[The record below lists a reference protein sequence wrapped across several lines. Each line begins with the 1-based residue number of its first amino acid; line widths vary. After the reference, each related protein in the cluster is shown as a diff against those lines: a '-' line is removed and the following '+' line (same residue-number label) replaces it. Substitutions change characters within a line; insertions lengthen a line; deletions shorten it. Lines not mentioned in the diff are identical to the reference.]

1 MNGNSDYP
9 DRLQKLFPGHPARR
23 LLCTGVYTNEL
34 GEDKKEVTT
43 VYRGA
48 RPGNY
53 AEHLSVGSIGGRGA
67 LGVIPTY
74 PEEFGGRT
82 CWLVLFLALDFD
94 HLSLAEVMPLVAAL
108 EEYRV
113 YVYLDRGTTGRGV
126 HLYIFLSSPL
136 PQREAHEVLTTI
148 ANLSLHIGLP
158 YPEFMPSS
166 ASGSGK
172 GIFLPYRGAAED
184 GIGANPLI
192 DPYGTQI
199 PLGAANP
206 DAAESEIFRTEVE
219 DLKSFVENLGVADT
233 RTTASCDTS
242 HILPTPGTYAGG
254 IEAWDAEMAR
264 LKEVWVKTR
273 RQYLALGASA
283 YGIRSLGISADRIKS
298 SIEALEKA
306 SSDPEVDQRMK
317 AVDRT
322 VEKHVKGERVA
333 WVKFYNLAGVE
344 PPKSNK
350 VVPYEVIIKLH
361 ILEDR
366 LSSALFKGMG
376 GFTDLDVL
384 YSLIEVGRKY
394 GKPHAEGVEVSI
406 SVRDL
411 AEFARVGSDTVIK
424 SLRRLGQSGLVKR
437 GSRGKGTNSGSLVL
451 LIDDE
456 DVASHNM
463 RDEDEDGN
471 ADEQDIHLPRFRWG
485 AGKIGKTSRPI
496 LQILQRLQ
504 PCTRVDVA
512 KAMGRK
518 SNGIRNPMNRLWEQ
532 GLVVYD
538 EETNTYTLP
547 YDLQDRLFEVQ
558 FNDGTLETNFKHKKR
573 FERERKAF
581 RTMLSIKRA
590 KGREKV
596 QSR

>member
-1 MNGNSDYP
+1 MNDNLDYP
-9 DRLQKLFPGHPARR
+9 DILQKLFPGHPARR

-94 HLSLAEVMPLVAAL
+94 SVGLAEVMPLVSTL

-126 HLYIFLSSPL
+126 HLYVFLSDPL
-136 PQREAHEVLTTI
+136 RQRQAHEALTTI
-148 ANLSLHIGLP
+148 ANLSRHLKLP

-166 ASGSGK
+166 ASGAGK
-172 GIFLPYRGAAED
+172 GIFLPYRGASED
-184 GIGANPLI
+184 GFGANPLI

-199 PLGAANP
+199 PLGAADP
-206 DAAESEIFRTEVE
+206 DAAESEIFKTEVE
-219 DLKSFVENLGVADT
+219 DLKSFVENLGVADSGF
-233 RTTASCDTS
+233 TASCDTS
-242 HILPTPGTYAGG
+242 QMLPTSGTYARG

-264 LKEVWVKTR
+264 LKEVWVQGK
-273 RQYLALGASA
+273 RQYLTLGASA
-283 YGIRSLGISADRIKS
+283 YGIRSLGISADRIKN

-306 SSDPEVDQRMK
+306 SSYPEVDERLK
-317 AVDRT
+317 AVDHTLQKYVR
-322 VEKHVKGERVA
+322 GERIA
-333 WVKFYNLAGVE
+333 WRKFYNLAGVE
-344 PPKSNK
+344 PPGANK
-350 VVPYEVIIKLH
+350 VVPWEVILKLH

-366 LSSALFKGMG
+366 LSSAPFKGMG

-384 YSLIEVGRKY
+384 DSLIEVGRRY
-394 GKPHAEGVEVSI
+394 GNPHPEGVEVSI

-411 AEFARVGSDTVIK
+411 AVVARVGKDTVNN
-424 SLRRLGQSGLVKR
+424 SLKRLIEAGRVLR
-437 GSRGKGTNSGSLVL
+437 GSRGKGTHSGSLIL
-451 LIDDE
+451 LIEDV
-456 DVASHNM
+456 DVASHNVM
-463 RDEDEDGN
+463 DEN
-471 ADEQDIHLPRFRWG
+471 ADEQDIHVPVPRFRWG
-485 AGKIGKTSRPI
+485 GGKLGKISRPI
-496 LQILQRLQ
+496 LQILQGLQ
-504 PCTRVDVA
+504 PCTRADVA

-547 YDLQDRLFEVQ
+547 SDFQDRLFEVQ
-558 FNDGTLETNFKHKKR
+558 LANGTLETDFKHKKR
-573 FERERKAF
+573 FERERKAYK
-581 RTMLSIKRA
+581 TLLSIK
-590 KGREKV
+590 KTIGRDEPV
-596 QSR
+596 QAR